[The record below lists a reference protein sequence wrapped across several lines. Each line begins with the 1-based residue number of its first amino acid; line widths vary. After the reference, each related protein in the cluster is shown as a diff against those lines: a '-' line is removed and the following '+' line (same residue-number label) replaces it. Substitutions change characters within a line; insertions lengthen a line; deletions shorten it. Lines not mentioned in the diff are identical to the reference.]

1 MAAEAP
7 GAETESPKAAE
18 AAEKELEQ
26 SEEGEPAETSE
37 KSEEGEPVF
46 KKTAQGAWQ
55 TLLYNTILEL
65 PECEAKKKLAKQV
78 RQGPGHRKQL
88 ALLFMFGTKQ
98 INQISSSSPS

>member
-1 MAAEAP
+1 MGSKDTFQRAAA
-7 GAETESPKAAE
+7 AAE

-65 PECEAKKKLAKQV
+65 PECITTGDNDAHLG
-78 RQGPGHRKQL
+78 R
-88 ALLFMFGTKQ
+88 
-98 INQISSSSPS
+98 SSSGKLIASHCGCR